1 LSNQVTI
8 SFHMS
13 KKNEAHF
20 PGCHENGRHIRNI
33 QFPLG
38 SWGLSSKDN
47 TGTGCTDSRSHNK
60 ECIRASESASRT
72 FSTGCKI
79 NSSWSLGPWA

>member
-38 SWGLSSKDN
+38 S
-47 TGTGCTDSRSHNK
+47 
-60 ECIRASESASRT
+60 
-72 FSTGCKI
+72 
-79 NSSWSLGPWA
+79 